1 MRSQHLALLISLTAV
16 TAGAAQEPTRI
27 SHQVSSPE
35 RRDAVQHRPQ
45 QGPGEV
51 YGLTLDAA
59 VAAALANNS
68 EIVAAY
74 ERRGAASQRL
84 EQAKGHRWFAL
95 DLSEAYSYTNN
106 PAEVFALQ
114 LNQRRFDKDEFFA
127 SDPNRP
133 DPLSTWIT
141 SIELVQPVYT
151 GGKLAARIGQA
162 ESMASAK
169 ERTYF
174 HTRQRVAFETISA
187 FVNLAEAREN
197 VGLIEKARSTTAEH
211 VKLAEQYAA
220 QGVILEADVLQARV
234 YLSEMDDLLAQA
246 QSGASLAQASLNFQ
260 MGADQTLPRTLAPL
274 LPAAPVTEDLDFW
287 IATALSGRHDLG
299 AARLQMEAGK
309 LEEKVSRSGYLPEIA
324 VLGRYDLYDD
334 RIFGSYGH
342 SGSVMAVAKINLFRG
357 GSDAAALEAAR
368 HDTASF
374 AADIRHFEEGIRL
387 EVQQAWQDLATA
399 RTRHATATSA
409 LAAANEALRVRE
421 RRFKQGLDKMI
432 DLLDA
437 ETALRE
443 AKLRQLVARFDVV
456 LGTHRLLFVAGAT
469 PISHMEESS

>member
-1 MRSQHLALLISLTAV
+1 MRAQPLAILISLTAV
-16 TAGAAQEPTRI
+16 TAVSAVSAQE
-27 SHQVSSPE
+27 
-35 RRDAVQHRPQ
+35 
-45 QGPGEV
+45 
-51 YGLTLDAA
+51 LTLDAA

-68 EIVAAY
+68 EVIAAH
-74 ERRGAASQRL
+74 ERAGAASQRL
-84 EQAKGHRWFAL
+84 DQARGHRWFNV

-114 LNQRRFDKDEFFA
+114 LNQGRFDKDEFF
-127 SDPNRP
+127 SSNPNKP

-162 ESMASAK
+162 ESVATAK
-169 ERTYF
+169 ERAYA
-174 HTRQRVAFETISA
+174 HTRQRVVFETMTA
-187 FVNLAEAREN
+187 FINLAKAREN
-197 VGLIEKARSTTAEH
+197 VSLIDKAQSTTAEH
-211 VKLAEQYAA
+211 VNLAEQYAA

-246 QSGASLAQASLNFQ
+246 RSGASLAQAALNFQ
-260 MGADQTLPRTLAPL
+260 MGADQTLPRTLVPHP
-274 LPAAPVTEDLDFW
+274 PAAPVVENLDFW

-309 LEEKVSRSGYLPEIA
+309 LEEKASRSGYLPEIA

-334 RIFGSYGH
+334 RIFGSHGH

-357 GSDAAALEAAR
+357 GSDAASLEAAR

-374 AADIRHFEEGIRL
+374 TADIRHFEEGIRL
-387 EVQQAWQDLATA
+387 QVQQAWQDLATA
-399 RTRHATATSA
+399 RTRHATATST

-443 AKLRQLVARFDVV
+443 AEMRELVARYDIV
-456 LGTHRLLFVAGAT
+456 LGTHRLDFVAGAT
-469 PISHMEESS
+469 LISHMEGS